1 MAYDNAGYRDH
12 CRECCHCAL
21 DEERTKL
28 RREVFG
34 RNIPKAYYC
43 KKSHIPVDYLD
54 SPNNPTSAA
63 AGRIHYVKRGR
74 A

>member
-1 MAYDNAGYRDH
+1 MAYDSAGYRYH
-12 CRECCHCAL
+12 CGECCHFAL

-28 RREVFG
+28 RRELFG
-34 RNIPKAYYC
+34 RNIPNAYYC
-43 KKSHIPVDYLD
+43 KKLHIPVYLLD

-63 AGRIHYVKRGR
+63 AGCIYYVKRGR

>member
-1 MAYDNAGYRDH
+1 MAYDSAGYRYH
-12 CRECCHCAL
+12 CGECCHFAL

-28 RREVFG
+28 RRELFG
-34 RNIPKAYYC
+34 RNIPNAYYC
-43 KKSHIPVDYLD
+43 KKLHIPVDLLD

-63 AGRIHYVKRGR
+63 AGCIYYVKRGR

>member
-1 MAYDNAGYRDH
+1 MAYDSAGYRYH
-12 CRECCHCAL
+12 CCECCHCAL

-28 RREVFG
+28 RRELFG
-34 RNIPKAYYC
+34 RNIPKAYCC
-43 KKSHIPVDYLD
+43 KRLHIPVDHLD

-63 AGRIHYVKRGR
+63 AGCIYYVKRGR